1 MFWAQLH
8 RLSTFFRPIKKLIMI
23 TIWSYW
29 SPNNSKYHYQY
40 NDHECFVINC
50 ITKIMITNVSGQI
63 RYQYND
69 HERFLGPLI
78 TGNVHRAHDHIHDL
92 QRLQYSV
99 HTVCCRRSLPRVEC
113 NTTRSTTRSAFQGNK
128 VGEKDQIGILSCCK
142 SFLQWGKDQTKSYI
156 YNIIYYNIL

>member
-1 MFWAQLH
+1 MFVNNVQKQTFWLPNVYKCEQNTFIFLTNVQKRIFYASNVDNFQQNTIQMLGFSGQLNT
-8 RLSTFFRPIKKLIMI
+8 LFTFFGPIKKLIMI

-40 NDHECFVINC
+40 NDHEFFVINS

-92 QRLQYSV
+92 QRLRQA
-99 HTVCCRRSLPRVEC
+99 LEP
-113 NTTRSTTRSAFQGNK
+113 
-128 VGEKDQIGILSCCK
+128 
-142 SFLQWGKDQTKSYI
+142 
-156 YNIIYYNIL
+156 

>member
-1 MFWAQLH
+1 MFWGQLN
-8 RLSTFFRPIKKLIMI
+8 RLSTFFRPIKNLIII
-23 TIWSYW
+23 TIWSYL

-92 QRLQYSV
+92 QRLAYV
-99 HTVCCRRSLPRVEC
+99 
-113 NTTRSTTRSAFQGNK
+113 A
-128 VGEKDQIGILSCCK
+128 ILA
-142 SFLQWGKDQTKSYI
+142 
-156 YNIIYYNIL
+156 